1 MKRRDLLALLGGSLV
16 MLPDIAGAQPAKKT
30 AHVAILWHAANA
42 EEEGPYFQAALEGL
56 RDHGSVEGR
65 CSRLR
70 QD

>member
-1 MKRRDLLALLGGSLV
+1 